1 MGGTDGILSD
11 LLSLHLQFGGW
22 VSSEGSQVGDGTRLA
37 E

>member
-1 MGGTDGILSD
+1 MEGTDGILSD